1 MVSNRLSALNVMI
14 AIERLTRQLDR
25 LADTAKHF
33 HERIDGETGG
43 FLIHHVGHTR
53 ARDHQNLGASACFK

>member
-25 LADTAKHF
+25 LADTAKH
-33 HERIDGETGG
+33 IDGETGG